1 MIQKYPEYAELFGTY
16 YGEKIIVQTYDGT
29 IDFDPQGYINIVGAN
44 RFTYDEYIDVQIR
57 SFHKTRGWFATCY
70 YNTPLSFKGIIERKT
85 KDNICFKR
93 IMVDGM
99 YLDGICFEG
108 KEEHVWMSITGFE
121 EYDIGDEVSFFAE
134 VYRYVKTSNGKQIDY
149 SLRNP
154 QSIQKIDAYTLPTDE
169 DLKKQAVN
177 DIICETCY
185 LSERC
190 NRATCLLS
198 KETREN
204 MQKQMFDLLK
214 DANESTI

>member
-1 MIQKYPEYAELFGTY
+1 
-16 YGEKIIVQTYDGT
+16 
-29 IDFDPQGYINIVGAN
+29 
-44 RFTYDEYIDVQIR
+44 
-57 SFHKTRGWFATCY
+57 
-70 YNTPLSFKGIIERKT
+70 
-85 KDNICFKR
+85 
-93 IMVDGM
+93 
-99 YLDGICFEG
+99 
-108 KEEHVWMSITGFE
+108 MSITGFE
-121 EYDIGDEVSFFAE
+121 EYDIGDAVSFFAE

-169 DLKKQAVN
+169 DLKKQGVN

-214 DANESTI
+214 DANESTIY

>member
-1 MIQKYPEYAELFGTY
+1 
-16 YGEKIIVQTYDGT
+16 
-29 IDFDPQGYINIVGAN
+29 
-44 RFTYDEYIDVQIR
+44 
-57 SFHKTRGWFATCY
+57 
-70 YNTPLSFKGIIERKT
+70 
-85 KDNICFKR
+85 
-93 IMVDGM
+93 M
-99 YLDGICFEG
+99 YSDGICFEG

-121 EYDIGDEVSFFAE
+121 EYDIGDAVSFFAE

-154 QSIQKIDAYTLPTDE
+154 QSIQKIDAYTLPTDK

-214 DANESTI
+214 DANESTIY

>member
-1 MIQKYPEYAELFGTY
+1 
-16 YGEKIIVQTYDGT
+16 
-29 IDFDPQGYINIVGAN
+29 
-44 RFTYDEYIDVQIR
+44 
-57 SFHKTRGWFATCY
+57 
-70 YNTPLSFKGIIERKT
+70 
-85 KDNICFKR
+85 
-93 IMVDGM
+93 MVDGM
-99 YLDGICFEG
+99 YSDGICFEG

-121 EYDIGDEVSFFAE
+121 EYDIGDAVSFFAE

-214 DANESTI
+214 DANESMIY

>member
-1 MIQKYPEYAELFGTY
+1 
-16 YGEKIIVQTYDGT
+16 
-29 IDFDPQGYINIVGAN
+29 
-44 RFTYDEYIDVQIR
+44 
-57 SFHKTRGWFATCY
+57 
-70 YNTPLSFKGIIERKT
+70 
-85 KDNICFKR
+85 
-93 IMVDGM
+93 
-99 YLDGICFEG
+99 
-108 KEEHVWMSITGFE
+108 MSITGFE
-121 EYDIGDEVSFFAE
+121 EYDIGDAVSFCAE

-214 DANESTI
+214 DANESMLY